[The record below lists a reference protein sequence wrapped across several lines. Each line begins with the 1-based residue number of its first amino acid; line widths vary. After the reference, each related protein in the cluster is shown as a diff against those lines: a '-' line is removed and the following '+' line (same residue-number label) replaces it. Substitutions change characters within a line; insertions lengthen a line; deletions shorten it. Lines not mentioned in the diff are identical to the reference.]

1 MTVTQL
7 VRNEPGY
14 KPQQFHSFFL
24 KLLASCLSFEKTK
37 HRNRQTTE
45 QVLHTLG
52 GFPMTVSDS
61 VIWNGIQT
69 IRTSNKL
76 SGDADG
82 TTFEECYSKR
92 G

>member
-7 VRNEPGY
+7 VRTEPGY
-14 KPQQFHSFFL
+14 KPQPFHFFL

-37 HRNRQTTE
+37 HRNRQTAE
-45 QVLHTLG
+45 QVLYTLG
-52 GFPMTVSDS
+52 GFPKTVSDS

-82 TTFEECYSKR
+82 AGPQTPL
-92 G
+92 